1 MTRQHEN
8 NPERNDDEID
18 EQISWEPSIA
28 FFKLGIHALFL
39 GAAATVVV
47 IHFMAPDQPIRL
59 LGPALVALLGA
70 AGWTLLARGSI
81 RAAFNTM
88 VLGGW
93 LVTTVIAVFTGG
105 ARAPIVVAFP
115 IVIMMV
121 GWLISV
127 RAAVLIALMTV
138 LEMVGLVWAESAGAL
153 PAPPPFL
160 PALHGTVLAV
170 ASLLAAALGIFFVRS
185 YQNRLAELRSVDKDL
200 VRRSTELEANRADL
214 NRAQAVGKIGS
225 WIYEIDNDRMIL
237 SAETSR
243 IFGLP
248 EGVTGNR
255 ESYLARTHAPDRE
268 PVDRAWQEAMR
279 GASFDQEHR
288 VVIGEKIR
296 WVRQKAEF
304 EFGPDGRPVR
314 AVGVTQDI
322 TARKEI
328 EQRLA
333 DYHAHLEELVSE
345 RTAELASARDAA
357 QAANEAKSRF
367 LANMSH
373 EIRTPLN
380 AIIGLTHMM
389 RRAEATAEQAERLRK
404 VDDAA
409 EHLLG
414 ILNDV
419 LDLSKIEAG
428 KLELEQTDFALD
440 TVLDHV
446 VSMSVGAARA
456 GGIDIRMDSGDVP
469 HWLHGDP
476 TRLRQALYNYL
487 SNAIKFTER
496 GSVTLRAR
504 LLEESGDGL
513 LLRFEVADTGVG
525 IAPEKIAGL
534 FHAFEQAD
542 SSTTRKYGGTGLGL
556 VITRRLAM
564 LMGGEVGAESK
575 VEVGSTFWFTARLQR
590 GQGAM
595 PGAVRAVGESAEIR
609 LRNSHSGARLL
620 LAEDNAVNR
629 EVALDLLHGAGLDA
643 DIAVDGRE
651 AVARAA
657 AVAYDLILMDMQ
669 MPHMDGLDATRA
681 IRRLP
686 GRERVPV
693 VAMTA
698 NAFDDDRRACAA
710 AGMND
715 FVAKPVNPR
724 DLYAL
729 LLKWLPSAESPQ
741 AALAGGAAAA
751 ESRRTPKREMPEL
764 AAVSGLDVAQG
775 LAMTAGDAALY
786 RRLLELFVDTHA
798 EDPARLDRAMAA
810 RDLGPVKTLAHGLKS
825 SAASV
830 GAVAVAAT
838 ATALDNEL
846 RRGAKA
852 GDVEATAASLA
863 KQLAALVEG
872 LRQALV
878 EAELS

>member
-1 MTRQHEN
+1 MTRQHDK
-8 NPERNDDEID
+8 PARNDDEID

-39 GAAATVVV
+39 GAAATVLV
-47 IHFMAPDQPIRL
+47 IRFLAPDQPIRL

-88 VLGGW
+88 AMGGW
-93 LVTTVIAVFTGG
+93 LVVTVIAVFTGG

-115 IVIMMV
+115 IIIMMV

-127 RAAVLIALMTV
+127 RAAVLIASMTV

-170 ASLLAAALGIFFVRS
+170 ASLLAAALATFFVRS

-200 VRRSTELEANRADL
+200 VRRSNELEANRADL

-225 WIYEIDNDRMIL
+225 WIYEIDSDRMFL

-243 IFGLP
+243 IVGLP

-279 GASFDQEHR
+279 GASFDEEHR
-288 VVIGEKIR
+288 VMIGEKIR

-304 EFGPDGRPVR
+304 EFGPDGRPIR

-333 DYHAHLEELVSE
+333 DYQAHLEELVSE

-389 RRAEATAEQAERLRK
+389 RRAETTAEQAERLRK
-404 VDDAA
+404 VDEAA
-409 EHLLG
+409 EHLLA

-446 VSMSVGAARA
+446 VSMNVGAARSR
-456 GGIDIRMDSGDVP
+456 GIDIRMDSGDVP

-504 LLEESGDGL
+504 LLEETGDGL

-525 IAPEKIAGL
+525 IEADKIAGL

-556 VITRRLAM
+556 VITRRLAL
-564 LMGGEVGAESK
+564 LMGGEVGADSTAGM
-575 VEVGSTFWFTARLQR
+575 GSTFWFTARLQR
-590 GQGAM
+590 GLGAM
-595 PGAVRAVGESAEIR
+595 PVAVASVGESAEDR
-609 LRNSHSGARLL
+609 LRNRHSGARLL

-629 EVALDLLHGAGLDA
+629 EVALDLLQGVGLDA

-651 AVARAA
+651 ALAKAA
-657 AVAYDLILMDMQ
+657 AADYDLILMDMQ

-681 IRRLP
+681 IRKLP

-724 DLYAL
+724 DLYAM
-729 LLKWLPSAESPQ
+729 LLKWLPSAGSSP
-741 AALAGGAAAA
+741 AAAVSNTPA
-751 ESRRTPKREMPEL
+751 VESRRTSNGAVPEL
-764 AAVSGLDVAQG
+764 AAVPGLDVAQG
-775 LAMTAGDAALY
+775 LATTAGDAALY

-798 EDPARLDRAMAA
+798 QDPAQLARAMAA

-830 GAVAVAAT
+830 GAIAVAAT
-838 ATALDNEL
+838 ATALEAEL
-846 RRGAKA
+846 RRGALA
-852 GDVEATAASLA
+852 SEVEAAAASLA
-863 KQLAALVEG
+863 SQLAALVDG
-872 LRQALV
+872 LRESFAAAEV
-878 EAELS
+878 E